1 MTNRFNIGEAVSRHL
16 RNNLQ
21 GKRFASYCLT
31 TVATCALAAAVAPAS
46 AAEFDIGGGWKGSS
60 TVTTTYSIMAR
71 TAAPDDGNYVLG
83 ADAIPVLMTVSTP
96 NAVNA
101 NRDDGGENFDKGDI
115 TSNTLKVSA
124 DIDISR
130 RLDSGDNI
138 GFFGRAL
145 AFYDF
150 KIMHGGTAFDGNAL
164 YNNESK
170 LGGDPTDFT
179 DGTKERAGRDAKI
192 LDAFV
197 YYEGDIGSTPV
208 TLRIGR
214 QVISWG
220 ENAFIQTGIANA
232 INPADITQATL
243 PGTEVK
249 DILLPQGAAYA
260 TVGLTNALT
269 LEGYYQFEW
278 ERTIAPAYGTFF
290 STNDFISEDG
300 SRVAI
305 APTDIGHPAEGAVG
319 WVRDRNLH
327 PDNFGQWGVALRYFS
342 ETLNSTDFGFYYVHY
357 HSKLPTV
364 GVSGPPGPFIPTRYY
379 NIGYLDD
386 LQLFGFS
393 WNTVLGETAVSGEI
407 AYHLDA
413 QVQTTQFGG
422 PAVQLGASAPG
433 TDTALVSTREDLLVS
448 QVTLNRNLSQM
459 PFISDLAD
467 SVGALIEFGSV
478 YTPELEHGDI
488 FRGTELIDQ
497 FAWGYKARLNLS
509 YFNGVGRFITPL
521 SGTDLNVGVNFSHD
535 VSGDSAIPA
544 GSFTQDAKAVGLSL
558 TANWQNTIEATL
570 AVNQFFDSRV
580 ADRDNVSL
588 ALKYRF

>member
-1 MTNRFNIGEAVSRHL
+1 MPFRLFLQFLTGQA
-16 RNNLQ
+16 RNAN
-21 GKRFASYCLT
+21 F
-31 TVATCALAAAVAPAS
+31 
-46 AAEFDIGGGWKGSS
+46 
-60 TVTTTYSIMAR
+60 
-71 TAAPDDGNYVLG
+71 DDG
-83 ADAIPVLMTVSTP
+83 S
-96 NAVNA
+96 
-101 NRDDGGENFDKGDI
+101 ENFDKGDI
-115 TSNTLKVSA
+115 VSNTFKISA

-130 RLDSGDNI
+130 KLDSGDSI

-150 KIMHGGTAFDGNAL
+150 KIMHGGTAYDGSTANSHNDL
-164 YNNESK
+164 K
-170 LGGDPTDFT
+170 LGGNPYDFT
-179 DGTKERAGRDAKI
+179 DGTKERAGADAKI

-208 TLRIGR
+208 TLRVGR

-232 INPADITQATL
+232 INPADITQASL

-260 TVGLTNALT
+260 TVGLTNAIT

-290 STNDFISEDG
+290 STNDFIAEDG
-300 SRVAI
+300 SRVAVV
-305 APTDIGHPAEGAVG
+305 PTEANAGLVG
-319 WVRDRNLH
+319 WIRDRDLH
-327 PDNFGQWGVALRYFS
+327 PSNFGQWGIALRYFS
-342 ETLNSTDFGFYYVHY
+342 ETLNSTDFGFYYVRY
-357 HSKLPTV
+357 HSKLPSV
-364 GVSGPPGPFIPTRYY
+364 GLSGPAGPFVPSSYY

-386 LQLFGFS
+386 LELYGVSF
-393 WNTVLGETAVSGEI
+393 NTVLLETAVSGEV
-407 AYHLDA
+407 AYHTDA
-413 QVQTTQFGG
+413 QVQTVQFGI
-422 PAVQLGASAPG
+422 PAIARAASGPG
-433 TDTALVSTREDLLVS
+433 TDAAQLATREELLVS
-448 QVTLNRNLSQM
+448 QITLNRNLSQTR
-459 PFISDLAD
+459 FISNLAD
-467 SVGALIEFGSV
+467 SVGGIIEFGSV
-478 YTPELEHGDI
+478 YTPNLEHGDI
-488 FRGTELIDQ
+488 FRGPEKVDQ

-509 YFNGVGRFITPL
+509 YFNGVGNLIPAL
-521 SGTDLNVGVNFSHD
+521 SGTDLDVGVNFSHD

-544 GSFTQDAKAVGLSL
+544 GSFSQSAKAVGLSF